1 MTLECELYYT
11 SHFQGQYGEP
21 IVVEYRFD
29 RRKTEVDGDN
39 ADEEEEEETSGD
51 NEIEAAELG

>member
-11 SHFQGQYGEP
+11 SRSQGQYGEP
-21 IVVEYRFD
+21 IVVEYRFS
-29 RRKTEVDGDN
+29 RRLSKADGDY

-51 NEIEAAELG
+51 NETDAAELG